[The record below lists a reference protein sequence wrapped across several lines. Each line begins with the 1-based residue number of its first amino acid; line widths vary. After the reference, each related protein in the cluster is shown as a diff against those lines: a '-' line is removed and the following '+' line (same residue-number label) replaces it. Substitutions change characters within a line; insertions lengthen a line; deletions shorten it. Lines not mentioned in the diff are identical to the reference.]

1 MPTLGMQRV
10 KSVSHYKHLGIV
22 LDIEFS
28 DDKDIQRQ
36 LWCQYYAVNNCELL
50 FLDVWTQWKMYFFV
64 PSLRPCMHHNY
75 GVISGRHTST
85 NGVWLI
91 TLVAELC
98 RTCRGERVLVVIRF
112 NVTFLPLRLY
122 REKMCTCFLK
132 KVQKCMVRRFDAVRL
147 FISIFVLILWTLQP
161 HFTLWLSAQRL
172 HC

>member
-1 MPTLGMQRV
+1 
-10 KSVSHYKHLGIV
+10 
-22 LDIEFS
+22 
-28 DDKDIQRQ
+28 
-36 LWCQYYAVNNCELL
+36 
-50 FLDVWTQWKMYFFV
+50 
-64 PSLRPCMHHNY
+64 MHHNY

-147 FISIFVLILWTLQP
+147 FISIFVLIL
-161 HFTLWLSAQRL
+161 
-172 HC
+172 